1 MSKYKSD
8 VDHLEYRVDLI
19 ERRLEKIEDLMM
31 SSSNKNN
38 NQEIISLLLNM
49 VKQQYTPVVANATT
63 IPAKEVAAKEVA
75 AKEDECANQ
84 KTDSFNLRRLSM
96 VL

>member
-49 VKQQYTPVVANATT
+49 VKQQYTPFVANATT
-63 IPAKEVAAKEVA
+63 IPAKEVA

>member
-19 ERRLEKIEDLMM
+19 ERRLEKIEDILM
-31 SSSNKNN
+31 SSSGKNN
-38 NQEIISLLLNM
+38 NQEVITLLLNM
-49 VKQQYTPVVANATT
+49 VKQQYTPPISLAV
-63 IPAKEVAAKEVA
+63 KEKEKE
-75 AKEDECANQ
+75 KEDESDSHIH

>member
-19 ERRLEKIEDLMM
+19 
-31 SSSNKNN
+31 
-38 NQEIISLLLNM
+38 
-49 VKQQYTPVVANATT
+49 KQQYTPPISLAV
-63 IPAKEVAAKEVA
+63 KEKEKE
-75 AKEDECANQ
+75 KEDESDSHIH